1 MLLTRFSSPE
11 IEQIECQNDLYQ
23 HGTPK
28 ASMCIMYESI
38 HPPSCGQ
45 PYTAAWG

>member
-11 IEQIECQNDLYQ
+11 IEQIEYQNVLYQ

-28 ASMCIMYESI
+28 ASVY
-38 HPPSCGQ
+38 
-45 PYTAAWG
+45 YV